1 MLTEL
6 KQNYDK
12 VFVTHFRNIGGM
24 LMPMSALR
32 KHKITPYISS
42 KGGAVRVK
50 LIKGDKTLIGYSL
63 CLDMD
68 VYVKSDG
75 IERAFQKACLETEKA
90 EMDKKITRR
99 KLRGRMN
106 PEFHFLLD

>member
-6 KQNYDK
+6 KKNYDK

-32 KHKITPYISS
+32 KHKITPYMSS

-68 VYVKSDG
+68 VYVKSEG
-75 IERAFQKACLETEKA
+75 IDRALKKALLDTEKA
-90 EMDKKITRR
+90 QKDKKITRI
-99 KLRGRMN
+99 KLRELMN
-106 PEFHFLLD
+106 DEFRSLLD